1 MNLLLLDPCC
11 VLQPKTQGSE
21 TLGKG
26 VNKKRTTE
34 MVGEKEKEIWLNG
47 PKVIEYRLS
56 GASITIR
63 Q

>member
-1 MNLLLLDPCC
+1 M
-11 VLQPKTQGSE
+11 LQPKTQGAE

-34 MVGEKEKEIWLNG
+34 MVGEKEKEIWLNS
-47 PKVIEYRLS
+47 PKIIEYRLS
-56 GASITIR
+56 GDSITIR